1 MSAGSPLSEAFAAA
15 IKKRRLKEGLSQ
27 EALAELAKVHHT
39 YVSML
44 ERGKSKPTI
53 DVAERLARALG
64 RKLSALIA
72 EAERARK
79 D

>member
-1 MSAGSPLSEAFAAA
+1 MSATSRLSEALAA
-15 IKKRRLKEGLSQ
+15 IIRKRRLQKGLSQ

-44 ERGKSKPTI
+44 ERGKSKPTV

-64 RKLSALIA
+64 KKLSTLIA
-72 EAERARK
+72 EAERTR
-79 D
+79 